1 LWCPN
6 LEIDSHHLWSRR
18 QSAIILI

>member
-6 LEIDSHHLWSRR
+6 LEIESRHQWSRR